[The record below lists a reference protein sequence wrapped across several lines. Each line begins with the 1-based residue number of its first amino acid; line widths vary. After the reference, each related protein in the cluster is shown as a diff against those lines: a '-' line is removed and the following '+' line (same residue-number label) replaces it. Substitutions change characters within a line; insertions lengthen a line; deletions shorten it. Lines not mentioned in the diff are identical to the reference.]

1 MCGSEWWGA
10 SNTRITG
17 PERVS
22 ASVSSQ
28 PWMCKTHHPSAD
40 WSSVINV
47 PQEDF
52 YHCCCF
58 CRFGSQSLTL
68 SKIVPHI
75 CHLLGDPTSQ
85 VRPAPAIGGFLPPGG
100 QIPTS
105 HLLSSF
111 TPTCLLFFFTPTVN
125 KLSAVV
131 RITVSWPRS
140 CRASSSSS
148 SSVSAFVLSRWVCR
162 SLSSPELGFLLRT
175 GCPARQLP
183 NPEPNVLRLQLFSIR
198 SKTSVNNWREFS
210 IWENILWYI
219 WFSFQFDQIC
229 WNGKSWKN

>member
-1 MCGSEWWGA
+1 
-10 SNTRITG
+10 
-17 PERVS
+17 
-22 ASVSSQ
+22 
-28 PWMCKTHHPSAD
+28 MCKTHHPSAD

-52 YHCCCF
+52 YCCCF

-85 VRPAPAIGGFLPPGG
+85 VRPAPAIGGLLPPGG

-111 TPTCLLFFFTPTVN
+111 TPTCFLFFFTPTVN

-131 RITVSWPRS
+131 RIMVSWPRS
-140 CRASSSSS
+140 CRASSYSSSSS

-210 IWENILWYI
+210 IWKNILWYFC
-219 WFSFQFDQIC
+219 FSFQFDQIC
-229 WNGKSWKN
+229 WNGESWKN